1 MQIVRIIF
9 KRFVSANN
17 AFLNMSSTNKYFSKI
32 YKIIPNTLKKKLANL
47 IFLFLSSAV
56 LEIIGIALIIPIIYL
71 IADKS
76 SLVSKIP
83 YNFASEDYFSFILL
97 ASIIFI
103 YILKNI
109 SLIWILKKKAR
120 LIFSIGD
127 KLSSQIYEILLYKKY
142 EFFRGKD
149 TSKFIRNLVQDVNI
163 FIVNIILPII
173 SVSIELIIILF
184 ASLILF
190 ITEPVFFLIILL
202 VGLLAGILY
211 FKFYQKKLSNIG
223 IEMLEASTKR
233 IKLSRQGF
241 DGIKDIIINQNQ
253 NKFINLFL
261 FHTGKFYNATNR
273 KYIATALP
281 RFIVEIIFIIAF
293 GIFILLMIA
302 RGDELKDIFLIIG
315 IYAAIAFRLM
325 PTFIKIY
332 AEITTIKISLP
343 VINDL
348 EKIIS
353 LGNEKNKINVKE
365 NEKKFSNIKLE
376 NEIVFEDIE
385 FSYPD
390 NNQKIFKNL
399 NFKIK
404 HGEKI
409 GIIGESGSGK
419 TTFVD
424 LLTGLI
430 DPVKGQIKIDGLNL
444 LNIKSNWFNLIGY
457 MSQKFFIIDGTIR
470 ENILFGNNNFSD
482 EEIQKILQ
490 LVQFDDFNKNSKFN
504 LDTLVDENG
513 ANFSGGQLQR
523 LVLARTLLK
532 KPEIVILD
540 ECTSALDKDNENKLL
555 KNLINSDFLKTLII
569 ISHRKEVL
577 HFCDKILKVSDGNL
591 EKG

>member
-1 MQIVRIIF
+1 MQIVRIVF
-9 KRFVSANN
+9 KRFLSLNI
-17 AFLNMSSTNKYFSKI
+17 FLNMLSNIKYYSKI
-32 YKIIPNTLKKKLANL
+32 YKIIPDTSKKKLPNL

-56 LEIIGIALIIPIIYL
+56 LEIAGIALIIPIIFL

-76 SLVSKIP
+76 FLVSKIP
-83 YNFASEDYFSFILL
+83 YHFVSEDYFSIMLL
-97 ASIIFI
+97 ISIISL

-109 SLIWILKKKAR
+109 SLIWILKKKAK
-120 LIFSIGD
+120 LIFLIGD
-127 KLSSQIYEILLYKKY
+127 QLSSQIYKILLFKNY

-163 FIVNIILPII
+163 FIINIILPII
-173 SVSIELIIILF
+173 SISIELILILF

-190 ITEPVFFLIILL
+190 ITEPLFFFIILS

-211 FKFYQKKLSNIG
+211 FKFFQKKLSIIG
-223 IEMLEASTKR
+223 KEILEASTKR

-261 FHTGKFYNATNR
+261 FHTGKFYDANHK
-273 KYIATALP
+273 KYIASALP
-281 RFIVEIIFIIAF
+281 RFFIEIIFVFAF
-293 GIFILLMIA
+293 GIFILLMIV

-315 IYAAIAFRLM
+315 IYAAVTFRLM
-325 PTFIKIY
+325 PTFIRVY
-332 AEITTIKISLP
+332 AELTNLKISLP

-348 EKIIS
+348 EKII
-353 LGNEKNKINVKE
+353 LLEDEKYKINKRE
-365 NEKKFSNIKLE
+365 NEKDLSNIKFK
-376 NEIVFEDIE
+376 NQITFEDIE

-404 HGEKI
+404 CGEKI

-430 DPVKGQIKIDGLNL
+430 DPVRGQIKIDGLNL
-444 LNIKSNWFNLIGY
+444 LNIKFNWFNLIGY
-457 MSQKFFIIDGTIR
+457 MSQKSFIIDGTIR
-470 ENILFGNNNFSD
+470 ENILFGNNESSD
-482 EEIQKILQ
+482 EEIKKILQ
-490 LVQFDDFNKNSKFN
+490 LVQFNDFNKNSKFN
-504 LDTLVDENG
+504 LDNLVDENG

-540 ECTSALDKDNENKLL
+540 ECTSALDKNNESKILN
-555 KNLINSDFLKTLII
+555 NLINADFLKTLII

-577 HFCDKILKVSDGNL
+577 NFCDRILKVSNGNL
-591 EKG
+591 EKE